1 MATATKEDPAE
12 LLESSTKFWLM
23 DQLRQVL
30 KQLREETDSEDGDSL
45 TQAEV
50 AERLDKDQ
58 VFISN
63 CESGRRR
70 IDPIELLAFARA
82 YDVEIEE
89 IFDRLDLQEAID
101 REYGPGT

>member
-1 MATATKEDPAE
+1 MATATKHDPAQ

-23 DQLRQVL
+23 DQLRQIL
-30 KQLREETDSEDGDSL
+30 KELREEHGTDGDRL

-50 AERLDKDQ
+50 AERLNKDQ

-70 IDPIELLAFARA
+70 IDPIELLAFAQA
-82 YDVEIEE
+82 YEVPVSELY
-89 IFDRLDLQEAID
+89 DRLDIDEAIN
-101 REYGPGT
+101 REYGPGS

>member
-1 MATATKEDPAE
+1 MSAVVDDPGN

-23 DQLRQVL
+23 EQLRAQL
-30 KQLREETDSEDGDSL
+30 KELRHERDL

-50 AERLDKDQ
+50 AERLGKDQ

-70 IDPIELLAFARA
+70 IDPVELLAFASV
-82 YDVEIEE
+82 YDVSVEE
-89 IFDRLDLQEAID
+89 LFSKLNLKEAQS
-101 REYGPGT
+101 REYGPGQ